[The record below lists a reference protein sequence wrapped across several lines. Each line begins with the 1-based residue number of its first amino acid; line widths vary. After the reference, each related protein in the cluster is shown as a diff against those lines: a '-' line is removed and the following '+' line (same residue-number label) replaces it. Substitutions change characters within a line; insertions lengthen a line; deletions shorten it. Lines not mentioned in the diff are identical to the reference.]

1 MANISHGEKRSL
13 EEFLQMGSG
22 YVLDF
27 TNRAFQ
33 AFVFDSAGL
42 NIDSEVVGGVGSKA
56 SRLRHF
62 WASQPDHV
70 VGKLLMDLVE
80 YRQNSSPLR
89 EKCREI
95 ADRLLESAPL
105 PPVRRYYTARKQPG
119 KLTLEGLYRKLQ
131 HLYLFFRDSDY
142 FKEVGITTNYLP
154 DAIKHKAAMSLSF
167 EMFPVTKWPAHDITE
182 DHIFEALEFLY
193 DHVSRP
199 GDLVDMESETGYHYA
214 DYDKYDK
221 KAGAA
226 EFRRDA
232 NAFLAD
238 YKSRFE
244 LTKEGTILAL
254 GTDGLQHILD
264 AEIVPYDE
272 LNVDSKVRNAI
283 VKWRNRHLSL
293 EEKKAA
299 IRDLADVFEW
309 LKRSKQL
316 AKILDRKDDSAIFE
330 IANNFALRHHDPKQK
345 ANYDQAIWYSW
356 MFHFYLAT
364 YHAAIR
370 LLIKHEKETA
380 KPR

>member
-1 MANISHGEKRSL
+1 
-13 EEFLQMGSG
+13 
-22 YVLDF
+22 
-27 TNRAFQ
+27 
-33 AFVFDSAGL
+33 
-42 NIDSEVVGGVGSKA
+42 VGGSGSKA

-80 YRQNSSPLR
+80 YRENSSPLR
-89 EKCREI
+89 ETCREI
-95 ADRLLESAPL
+95 AERLLESAPL
-105 PPVRRYYTARKQPG
+105 PPVRRYYAARKQPG
-119 KLTLEGLYRKLQ
+119 KLNLEGLYRKLQ
-131 HLYLFFRDSDY
+131 HLYLFFRDRDY
-142 FKEVGITTNYLP
+142 FKEAGITKSDLP
-154 DAIKHKAAMSLSF
+154 DAIKHKAALSLSF
-167 EMFPVTKWPAHDITE
+167 EMFPVTKWPAHDIIE
-182 DHIFEALEFLY
+182 DHIFEALEFLH
-193 DHVSRP
+193 DHVPRP
-199 GDLVDMESETGYHYA
+199 GELLDMTTETGFHYT
-214 DYDKYDK
+214 DYDEYDK

-238 YKSRFE
+238 YKSGFE

-254 GTDGLQHILD
+254 GTEGLQHILD

-309 LKRSKQL
+309 LKKSKQL
-316 AKILDRKDDSAIFE
+316 GKILDRKDDSALFE
-330 IANNFALRHHDPKQK
+330 IANNFALRHYDPNQK

-370 LLIKHEKETA
+370 LLIKYERQQA
-380 KPR
+380 RL